1 MTNLRVSFKI
11 PLSYN
16 QLIGVSCVKTKKN
29 LNKCLIKKKHKEK

>member
-16 QLIGVSCVKTKKN
+16 QLIGLLCVKKK
-29 LNKCLIKKKHKEK
+29 LNKCLILKKHKEK